1 MRLWGEGGWSVQS
14 WEEVGALMWQGDH
27 VKRENHGK
35 CSVILQELFGR
46 SAVEVKQQLRKKAL
60 HHCER

>member
-1 MRLWGEGGWSVQS
+1 MQS

-35 CSVILQELFGR
+35 CSSWENQVDAMKHWATDRTGEEKQREVIR
-46 SAVEVKQQLRKKAL
+46 
-60 HHCER
+60 